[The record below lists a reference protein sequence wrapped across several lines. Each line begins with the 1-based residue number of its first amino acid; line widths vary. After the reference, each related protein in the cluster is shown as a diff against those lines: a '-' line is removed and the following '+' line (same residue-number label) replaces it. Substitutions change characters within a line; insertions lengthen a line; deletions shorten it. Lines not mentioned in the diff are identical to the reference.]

1 MVSKNIDQL
10 AAASA
15 FADADKLVVAQ
26 GDAVLKRGTFAQVAA
41 WADARYDVRY
51 ERSINIA
58 QFGTDTAA
66 VNAAI
71 AAVNAGSTGS
81 RTLGVKGPGPYNVT
95 SNQDLGLA
103 ILEMDGSASFT
114 GGGFIL
120 PSGQTFTNSERYG
133 KKFTNTSVTAYD
145 IYGNI
150 FPNVSYYDVLQAV
163 AFLHPGSALAS
174 HIAAI
179 AGYIR
184 VDAATT
190 VIGNN
195 AVALFGGGVVT
206 VNDGCGWGIN
216 TLLQDS
222 NTRAIGTGTGRI
234 ILGAELDFN
243 VMNPATQVVG
253 VSVGGNSLVQPT
265 NANAYIVNTLS
276 QTFGYKWT
284 TGFASF
290 DGCADNGLSIGTASA
305 TGANVPSQN
314 ILVAWRDSGA
324 VKRTAIL
331 QAAAGFLQLLGAHLS
346 LDSNSSLFLQTGQG
360 VFVAGQRVVTDR
372 RTGWTAG
379 TGTAN
384 RGAFDANVSQTISAA
399 YNQAEIIALRDQLI
413 ATRQRLLAFEA
424 DQRAHGLIN

>member
-1 MVSKNIDQL
+1 MSIKN
-10 AAASA
+10 ASPVDFGG
-15 FADADKLVVAQ
+15 FAGTNL
-26 GDAVLKRGTFAQVAA
+26 GGTFGPNNALSGAIG
-41 WADARYDVRY
+41 DARYD
-51 ERSINIA
+51 RSINIA

-71 AAVNAGSTGS
+71 AAVNAGGTGS

-95 SNQDLGLA
+95 TNQDLGLA

-114 GGGFIL
+114 GAGYIL

-150 FPNVSYYDVLQAV
+150 FPNVSYYDVVQAV
-163 AFLHPGSALAS
+163 AYLHPGSDLVS
-174 HIAAI
+174 HLAAI

-184 VDAATT
+184 VDAPING
-190 VIGNN
+190 IGNN

-206 VNDGCGWGIN
+206 VNNGTGWGLN

-222 NTRAIGTGTGRI
+222 NARAIGTGTGRV

-243 VMNPATQVVG
+243 VMNPGTQVIG

-265 NANAYIVNTLS
+265 NAIAYIVNSLGLS
-276 QTFGYKWT
+276 GNLKWT

-290 DGCADNGLSIGTASA
+290 DGCADNGLSIGTSVD

-314 ILVAWRDSGA
+314 ILISWRDASA
-324 VKRTAIL
+324 VKRTATI

-346 LDSNSSLFLQTGQG
+346 LDTNSSLFLQ
-360 VFVAGQRVVTDR
+360 AGRSVTINGNQIISDR

-379 TGTAN
+379 TGTAG
-384 RGAFDANVSQTISAA
+384 RGAFNADTSLTIGAA
-399 YNQAEIIALRDQLI
+399 YTQAEVVALRNQVI
-413 ATRQRLLAFEA
+413 ATRQRVLALEA
-424 DQRAHGLIN
+424 DLRTHGLIN